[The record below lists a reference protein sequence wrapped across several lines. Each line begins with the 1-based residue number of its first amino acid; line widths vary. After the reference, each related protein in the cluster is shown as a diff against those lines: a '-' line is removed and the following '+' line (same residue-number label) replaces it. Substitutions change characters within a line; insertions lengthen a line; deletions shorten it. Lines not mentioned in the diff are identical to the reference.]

1 MLDSHPPSG
10 IIIDAAFLPHV
21 LELIYDS
28 NELAH
33 HVVVVL
39 GEPDAKT
46 AQMASKHIKLVRWD
60 DVEAEGKQGQLL
72 ASPPPGWSPLR
83 MKLSFRPYTHVHNL
97 KIEPDTV
104 FTVSFFED
112 NTGKLQA
119 AQLTHQNL
127 TAGVTATRALLPLS
141 NPMSPLDTIVSAHS
155 LSTTFGRSIAYTALH
170 EGTSFATLASTKQY
184 SGEGGKFAIG
194 HGYSVSNFDFSSF
207 APH

>member
-21 LELIYDS
+21 LELIFDS

-39 GEPDAKT
+39 GEPDVKT
-46 AQMASKHIKLVRWD
+46 TQMASKHIKLVRWN
-60 DVEAEGKQGQLL
+60 DVEAEGKRGELL
-72 ASPPPGWSPLR
+72 TSPAPGSSLIC
-83 MKLSFRPYTHVHNL
+83 MKPCSTYAYLDVL
-97 KIEPDTV
+97 EIEPDTV

-112 NTGKLQA
+112 NAGKLQA

-141 NPMSPLDTIVSAHS
+141 NPMSALDTIVSAHS

-184 SGEGGKFAIG
+184 SGEGGKFSMVCG
-194 HGYSVSNFDFSSF
+194 QFVSTSDFTCF
-207 APH
+207 TPL